1 VAKPNKLLEWNSSG
15 TNRVEPSAGL
25 KSTGYPLEHE
35 PTSGNFNW
43 LLFQID
49 LWLTWLSNRTQ
60 GWIPEPFIATNW
72 SVTINGADAPEI
84 AMRSSGGGS
93 AYIDMAR
100 HLMDGDRLT
109 SIGFTMAGDGAAD
122 LTVEAIFVPK
132 TGAAPTSLGST
143 TINNEPA
150 ALANKTFNVTD
161 TTIDTTLGQ
170 YLLVF
175 TASATGLKVYHWTAT
190 VGLPP

>member
-1 VAKPNKLLEWNSSG
+1 
-15 TNRVEPSAGL
+15 
-25 KSTGYPLEHE
+25 
-35 PTSGNFNW
+35 
-43 LLFQID
+43 
-49 LWLTWLSNRTQ
+49 
-60 GWIPEPFIATNW
+60 
-72 SVTINGADAPEI
+72 
-84 AMRSSGGGS
+84 
-93 AYIDMAR
+93 
-100 HLMDGDRLT
+100 
-109 SIGFTMAGDGAAD
+109 MAGDGAAD